1 MTLGF
6 HSYGSYKCSL
16 KAFTIAVQDKRQ
28 QVNTTWEARNNT
40 RAVLIIKSLRGSL
53 SQFSTNGGILL
64 TGSKISLGCSQ
75 VCNSDG
81 QWSLLFLVLI
91 LKFQSCGLIQSL
103 LLLRRVRE
111 IHFALNCKFEVFIT
125 FKVRQIRLAFT
136 CTSEEELLGE
146 YWFFPSKETW
156 LVSSLI
162 FKKKWD
168 FSHVHCALMP
178 LFAALCTGHA
188 MQLCSPIAPLAR
200 VSFLQN
206 LGLQTGDSETE
217 TWEESSLSKC
227 NPSEQRSH
235 GGTEIQVSY
244 LRPKH
249 VPLFLVPFPVKID
262 ITLRAGT

>member
-1 MTLGF
+1 MAAIN
-6 HSYGSYKCSL
+6 SL
-16 KAFTIAVQDKRQ
+16 KEFTIAVQDKRQ

-40 RAVLIIKSLRGSL
+40 RTVLIKRWLRGSL
-53 SQFSTNGGILL
+53 SQFSTNGGILMIA
-64 TGSKISLGCSQ
+64 SKISLGCSQ
-75 VCNSDG
+75 ICNSDG

-162 FKKKWD
+162 FKNKRD
-168 FSHVHCALMP
+168 F
-178 LFAALCTGHA
+178 F
-188 MQLCSPIAPLAR
+188 
-200 VSFLQN
+200 SFLQN

-227 NPSEQRSH
+227 NLSEQRSG

>member
-64 TGSKISLGCSQ
+64 IASKISLGCSQ

-168 FSHVHCALMP
+168 FSYCTRTVPWCLCLL
-178 LFAALCTGHA
+178 LFALAV
-188 MQLCSPIAPLAR
+188 QCSSA
-200 VSFLQN
+200 
-206 LGLQTGDSETE
+206 
-217 TWEESSLSKC
+217 
-227 NPSEQRSH
+227 
-235 GGTEIQVSY
+235 
-244 LRPKH
+244 
-249 VPLFLVPFPVKID
+249 FP
-262 ITLRAGT
+262 

>member
-64 TGSKISLGCSQ
+64 IASKISLGCSQ

-81 QWSLLFLVLI
+81 QWSLL

-162 FKKKWD
+162 FKNKRD
-168 FSHVHCALMP
+168 F
-178 LFAALCTGHA
+178 F
-188 MQLCSPIAPLAR
+188 
-200 VSFLQN
+200 SFLQN
-206 LGLQTGDSETE
+206 LGLQTGDSEME
-217 TWEESSLSKC
+217 TSRRVKF
-227 NPSEQRSH
+227 
-235 GGTEIQVSY
+235 IQVQSVWTAFTWRDRDSGQLLKTQTRSTVSCSFSRKDRY
-244 LRPKH
+244 HP
-249 VPLFLVPFPVKID
+249 
-262 ITLRAGT
+262 